1 MFVFYC
7 LYLFF
12 FLNESGMLD
21 IYLFT
26 ITDIHIILLVI
37 HKMSF
42 PSSFSDQER
51 SIPSPPITS
60 TCTPNKDLLITYNM
74 GLDFIHYYISIFSHY
89 YISIFSQIHYYIS
102 IFSHIITSVY
112 SHTFN
117 SIVVVFGCFLHTVM
131 HIQQE

>member
-1 MFVFYC
+1 
-7 LYLFF
+7 
-12 FLNESGMLD
+12 MLD

-37 HKMSF
+37 HRMSF

-74 GLDFIHYYISIFSHY
+74 GLDFIHYYISIFSH
-89 YISIFSQIHYYIS
+89 
-102 IFSHIITSVY
+102 IITSVY